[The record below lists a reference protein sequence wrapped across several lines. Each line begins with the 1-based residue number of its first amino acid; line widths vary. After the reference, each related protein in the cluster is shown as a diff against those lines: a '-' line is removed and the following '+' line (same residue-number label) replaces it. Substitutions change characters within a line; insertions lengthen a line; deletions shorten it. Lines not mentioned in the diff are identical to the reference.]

1 MLVMVTQRY
10 ESTVHLEMV
19 KMAHSVLCVSYHRGS
34 GGWREEEEER
44 REKGGGKESTQVFIG
59 WTTNLGFDALLGHSI
74 IFEL

>member
-1 MLVMVTQRY
+1 MIRRRTRKKKKEV
-10 ESTVHLEMV
+10 
-19 KMAHSVLCVSYHRGS
+19 GD
-34 GGWREEEEER
+34 GGRKRR